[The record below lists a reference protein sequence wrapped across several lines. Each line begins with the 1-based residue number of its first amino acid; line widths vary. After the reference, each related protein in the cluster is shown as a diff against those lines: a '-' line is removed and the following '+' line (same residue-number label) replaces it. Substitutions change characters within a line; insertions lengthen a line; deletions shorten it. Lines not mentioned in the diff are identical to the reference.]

1 MLVTINGYPK
11 WLLDQVNEECKAP
24 RNEDYDNNVTANN
37 ESISTTHRLILLYKG
52 EQEQKFI
59 KSLNN
64 YVKKLLTQNHT
75 TQHVYISRKLG
86 STFDIKD
93 QANLVHK
100 HDLTYLV
107 QCPENTRS
115 ETFLGET
122 ARILNERRMEDAGKN
137 SKSHMLL
144 HTFQSG
150 HPFVS
155 PNDFRILQK
164 GYNNNKVKRK
174 KLEALLIRKHRP
186 SLNIRKNSAPLD
198 FFN

>member
-1 MLVTINGYPK
+1 M
-11 WLLDQVNEECKAP
+11 AP

-93 QANLVHK
+93 QAKLVHK
-100 HDLTYLV
+100 HVLTYLV
-107 QCPENTRS
+107 QCPENICS
-115 ETFLGET
+115 ETYLGENG
-122 ARILNERRMEDAGKN
+122 RRLNEKIMEHAGKDN
-137 SKSHMLL
+137 KSHMLK
-144 HTFQSG
+144 HT
-150 HPFVS
+150 
-155 PNDFRILQK
+155 L
-164 GYNNNKVKRK
+164 
-174 KLEALLIRKHRP
+174 
-186 SLNIRKNSAPLD
+186 
-198 FFN
+198 